1 MNTTDCE
8 KIVCKFAKE
17 LQFEAKK
24 FDEGFVEQSK
34 EDVVLL
40 TLGEGGGGDGEAR
53 RDKVD
58 DDDTFMTTK
67 EDLETKAQQTQLAG
81 DTLKIVESSSCCEN
95 SKGKEDETA
104 LEDFANFSEMVT
116 HCELPKST
124 DLSTTVVLSPPPPPQ
139 PPAPPQQQTET
150 NDNQTL
156 DGSLEFSPG
165 DFDDSLQPLSERW
178 SPLGANYDDAVTPS
192 SELLSPESELELLS
206 QSDVSQ
212 EKQDFS
218 HNGDDPAEVAR
229 LKTLEEEQ
237 EMLTSSLMALT
248 SHFAHVQLRVRQIV
262 EAPPHERDQ
271 LLKDLE
277 EFAFQGIPDQS
288 NISSLSRTASRC
300 GSSLR
305 NHTEDGQVDKRQF
318 ELIEQL
324 KTQLTELEKIAYESG
339 APVLPQHILLEKQKI
354 IIDELKTKLN
364 FKVDE
369 QKLPELTA
377 EELKSQVDNAIGEFV
392 GPLKMKEQLV
402 AQLKT
407 QITDLERFIA
417 FLQCDT
423 DESKLKTLTTG
434 GEKLSEAYNSYSAKK
449 KKDSLKPKE
458 PKAALVNDCRAN
470 PATSAATRESLHHK
484 AHSLMD
490 KASLLMQMFATTHF
504 GAKPEEFQKNTLK
517 KTNKGNHW
525 GDLRAQLEVDIQEV
539 ASLAATLN
547 FDREKLAKLRKSM
560 KKAKSADVATSQPT
574 TSASNGMLTT
584 IPPRAAR
591 NGIKANYRNQLKP
604 YQVSSDSD
612 DDDYDMND
620 YYNWQQQNSR
630 RMAHCARIRGDTIN
644 TLNKEL
650 TTAVRKNFAMTL
662 LKLIQHGLRVESS
675 PQMTSSL
682 IVPFMRCLNPSPVF
696 MAEHNFRARDC
707 DAGSFLSSSSAS
719 SAAAFGYDDVEGM
732 DTSGIWPD
740 ADNGG
745 NGGIFSTGNT
755 RPMHAWE
762 LILEYYYLKH
772 GDEYNNTPARKLSQS
787 FNLDIVNSQAVTSK
801 QNLLSTVG
809 TIIAMH
815 RPYKR
820 SYNAHFKAF
829 VCAGLNSHQLVE
841 WLNLIFSCNDLL
853 DNYYM
858 TNSYVACTGF
868 RDALRSIDV
877 LTKYDFDLP
886 VDLAVRHFRNL

>member
-40 TLGEGGGGDGEAR
+40 TLEESVGGGDGR
-53 RDKVD
+53 GGGPLGIDKVD

-67 EDLETKAQQTQLAG
+67 EDLETKLQQLRPEEN
-81 DTLKIVESSSCCEN
+81 LKIGESSSCCEN
-95 SKGKEDETA
+95 SNENERETA
-104 LEDFANFSEMVT
+104 SEGFANFSQMVT
-116 HCELPKST
+116 NNELPKST
-124 DLSTTVVLSPPPPPQ
+124 DLCATVVLSPPPL
-139 PPAPPQQQTET
+139 PPAPPQT
-150 NDNQTL
+150 NDNQPL
-156 DGSLEFSPG
+156 DVSLDFSPG

-212 EKQDFS
+212 EKQDFA
-218 HNGDDPAEVAR
+218 HNGDDGMEIAR

-288 NISSLSRTASRC
+288 NISALSRTASRC
-300 GSSLR
+300 GSSLK
-305 NHTEDGQVDKRQF
+305 NHTEEARQF

-324 KTQLTELEKIAYESG
+324 KSQLTELEKIAYESG

-423 DESKLKTLTTG
+423 EESKMKTLTSG
-434 GEKLSEAYNSYSAKK
+434 SEKLSEAYNSYSAKK
-449 KKDSLKPKE
+449 RNDSLKPND
-458 PKAALVNDCRAN
+458 PTAALINGSRVKSSE
-470 PATSAATRESLHHK
+470 ATTAATRESLHHK

-560 KKAKSADVATSQPT
+560 KKARSAEVATSQPS
-574 TSASNGMLTT
+574 TSAGNGMLTT
-584 IPPRAAR
+584 IPPRATR
-591 NGIKANYRNQLKP
+591 NGIKAAANYRNQMKP

-612 DDDYDMND
+612 EDDYDTMND
-620 YYNWQQQNSR
+620 YYNWQQQNNR
-630 RMAHCARIRGDTIN
+630 RMTHCARVRGDTIN

-662 LKLIQHGLRVESS
+662 LKLIQHGLRIESS

-707 DAGSFLSSSSAS
+707 DAGGSFLSSSS
-719 SAAAFGYDDVEGM
+719 AAFGYDDVEGM
-732 DTSGIWPD
+732 DTSSGNIWPD

-745 NGGIFSTGNT
+745 NGGGLFSTGNT

-809 TIIAMH
+809 SIIAMH

-841 WLNLIFSCNDLL
+841 WLNLIFSCNDLV

-858 TNSYVACTGF
+858 ANSYVACTGF